1 MGKHGAGELTLTF
14 HGAARTVTG
23 SCIEVTHADVR
34 ILIDCGLFQGTR
46 TLEHLN
52 RDAFSFDPRRIDAVI
67 LTHAHID
74 HSGLIPKL
82 VRDGF
87 AGDVWCTP
95 QTADLLSAMLPD
107 SGRIQEGEAE
117 RRNRRAD
124 RRDAPPATP
133 VYTEADAQASLGSL
147 RPVDLRTA
155 FEPAPGV
162 RAVMWNAG
170 HILGSASVELE
181 IAGQTLLISGDIGPD
196 NKAFHPDPEALREVD
211 HLVCESTYGN
221 RIRDRATI
229 ADRRDELRREAA
241 AALVRGGNLVIP
253 VFAVER
259 TQELLLDLTALID
272 TGAMPPADI
281 FVDSPLASRI
291 TRTFV
296 RNAAEL
302 EDVTGTESF
311 RRPSIRFVEAASDS
325 MRLNTVSGAIILA
338 ASGMCEAGRIRHHLL
353 HNLPRSDSTVLFV
366 GFQAAGTL
374 GRTIL
379 DGAKRV
385 RISGR
390 EVAVRAAIRRM
401 DSYSAHADQ
410 RELLAWI
417 AARGAPCGSLF
428 LAHGEPDAVAD
439 LRAAVTAA
447 DPRRSVILP
456 AIGETYALPK
466 HGAAR
471 RIRTG
476 RTELGHA
483 VVRDWQNDYAD
494 LASNLKQE
502 LQRIESD
509 AARREAIARMRAI
522 LADYRGHRRRG

>member
-1 MGKHGAGELTLTF
+1 MEITSAGRRLL
-14 HGAARTVTG
+14 V
-23 SCIEVTHADVR
+23 
-34 ILIDCGLFQGTR
+34 DCGLFQGTR

-52 RDAFSFDPRRIDAVI
+52 RDPFDFDPRRIDAVL

-74 HSGLIPKL
+74 HSGLLPKL

-87 AGDVWCTP
+87 AGDIWCTP
-95 QTADLLSAMLPD
+95 QTADLLTAMLPD

-124 RRDAPPATP
+124 RRDAPPAVP

-147 RPVDLRTA
+147 RPVELCER

-162 RAVMWNAG
+162 SAVMWNAG
-170 HILGSASVELE
+170 HILGSASIELD
-181 IAGQTLLISGDIGPD
+181 IAGQRLLFSGDIGPD
-196 NKAFHPDPEALREVD
+196 NKAFHPDPQAPRDVD
-211 HLVCESTYGN
+211 HVICESTYGN
-221 RIRDRATI
+221 RVRERVSIAERREGLRA
-229 ADRRDELRREAA
+229 EAA
-241 AALVRGGNLVIP
+241 AALVRGGNLIIP

-272 TGAMPPADI
+272 SGALPPSDI
-281 FVDSPLASRI
+281 FVDSPLANRI

-296 RNAAEL
+296 RNAGAL
-302 EDVTGTESF
+302 EDVDGADSF

-353 HNLPRSDSTVLFV
+353 HNLPRADSTVLFV

-379 DGAKRV
+379 DGAQRV

-390 EVAVRAAIRRM
+390 EVAVRAAIRRI
-401 DSYSAHADQ
+401 DSYSAHADK

-417 AARGAPCGSLF
+417 AARGAPHGSLF
-428 LAHGEPDAVAD
+428 LSHGEPEAVEALRLAVAAED
-439 LRAAVTAA
+439 PLR
-447 DPRRSVILP
+447 SIILP
-456 AIGETYALPK
+456 TIGEAYALPK
-466 HGAAR
+466 DAPAR
-471 RIRTG
+471 RTRTG
-476 RTELGHA
+476 RADLDEA
-483 VVRDWQNDYAD
+483 IVRDWQNDYAD
-494 LASNLKQE
+494 LTANLKHE

-509 AARREAIARMRAI
+509 AARREAIARMRAV
-522 LADYRGHRRRG
+522 LAGYRAHRRHD